1 LIVRFG
7 GIKMLGTIVNVIAI
21 IVGSLLG
28 YIIKGGITKSMNDTV
43 VKGLALCVILISIL
57 EIISVADSLQSNDTL
72 IIIFSVAIGG
82 IIGEAIDIDKRLK
95 DFGDFIERK
104 LNGLSKK
111 SRKSTSGN
119 GNTSPVENFAQDN
132 FLEDHSE
139 ANASNKDI
147 QPSKHNIAEGFVTAS
162 LIYCVGA
169 MAIVG
174 SLESGLT
181 GNHKTLF
188 AKSVIDGISAI
199 AFTSSMGI
207 GVLLAGISV
216 FIYQGTIT
224 MAAGLLKGLL
234 VTTVVNDM
242 TAVGSVLIIGIGL
255 NMLGSAKIKVANL
268 LPAIFLPIVYQI
280 IVNFIG

>member
-1 LIVRFG
+1 
-7 GIKMLGTIVNVIAI
+7 MLGTIVNVIAI

-57 EIISVADSLQSNDTL
+57 EIIGVADSLQSNDTL
-72 IIIFSVAIGG
+72 VIIFSVAIGG

-95 DFGDFIERK
+95 EFGDFIERK
-104 LNGLSKK
+104 LNGFSQKHKTSKMVNVKK
-111 SRKSTSGN
+111 SKSQVENYVKDLNEEDTTKA
-119 GNTSPVENFAQDN
+119 NTSNNTADN
-132 FLEDHSE
+132 EL
-139 ANASNKDI
+139 

-174 SLESGLT
+174 SLESGLA

-207 GVLLAGISV
+207 GVLLSSISV

-280 IVNFIG
+280 IVNLLG

>member
-1 LIVRFG
+1 MIGFG
-7 GIKMLGTIVNVIAI
+7 GMQMLGTIVNVVAI

-43 VKGLALCVILISIL
+43 IKGLALCVILISIL
-57 EIISVADSLQSNDTL
+57 EIVGVADSLESKDTL

-95 DFGDFIERK
+95 EFGDFIERK
-104 LNGLSKK
+104 LNGLSKIHKK
-111 SRKSTSGN
+111 SKSVNISTSQ
-119 GNTSPVENFAQDN
+119 EDNFAKDPFAEDN
-132 FLEDHSE
+132 SKT
-139 ANASNKDI
+139 SNSNTDL
-147 QPSKHNIAEGFVTAS
+147 QPAKHNIAEGFVTAS

-207 GVLLAGISV
+207 GVLLASISV
-216 FIYQGTIT
+216 LIYQGTIT
-224 MAAGLLKGLL
+224 IAAGLLKGLL
-234 VTTVVNDM
+234 VTTVINDM

-280 IVNFIG
+280 IKNLIG